1 MPKIVDQ
8 YGRPIET
15 GSLTEAQSAKLL
27 SLTRNFQT
35 HPSRG
40 LTPARLAQILEQAE
54 QGDVLLQLELYEDM
68 TEKDGHLY
76 AELAKRQRALLTV
89 DWDIAPPPNATEAEK
104 SAAADIKERF
114 ESLGDFEDV
123 ILGAAAAIGP
133 AFSCQE
139 IEWELV
145 GRDWMPKCIDFRPHT
160 WFTLDRE
167 TRSQVLL
174 RSPGTIGEALNPFGW
189 ITHIHRAKPGYLAR
203 AGLMR
208 QLVWPYIFKT
218 YSIGDLAEF
227 LEIYGL
233 PIRVGTYP
241 AQATK
246 EEKATL
252 LRAVAAL
259 GHDAAGIIPE
269 GMVVDFKEPA
279 DGKQEPFMAMIELME
294 RTESKVILGA
304 TLTSQADG
312 KSSTNALGV
321 VHNEVRLDI
330 LASDAR
336 QIASS
341 FTRDLVYPIGVLNGL
356 ITDPR
361 RRPRFVFDV
370 QEEEDFKTMAE
381 ALKVVIVDMGVKRA
395 GGLGV
400 RAAAHSGSR
409 GRRRSSFEPPAPA
422 AITPVTPVTS
432 GAASTK
438 TRGMLCGARSGVAI
452 QGTIPLSL
460 TRSRWTR
467 RSTALDPDE
476 LQKQGRGHPG
486 TRGET
491 DPGAAALSTRS
502 RWSSRPSI
510 RTWIRRDLSSCS
522 SVPTF
527 VVRSCGGDSTPRCDR
542 MTLGTEARNAATR

>member
-1 MPKIVDQ
+1 
-8 YGRPIET
+8 
-15 GSLTEAQSAKLL
+15 
-27 SLTRNFQT
+27 
-35 HPSRG
+35 
-40 LTPARLAQILEQAE
+40 
-54 QGDVLLQLELYEDM
+54 
-68 TEKDGHLY
+68 
-76 AELAKRQRALLTV
+76 
-89 DWDIAPPPNATEAEK
+89 
-104 SAAADIKERF
+104 
-114 ESLGDFEDV
+114 
-123 ILGAAAAIGP
+123 
-133 AFSCQE
+133 
-139 IEWELV
+139 
-145 GRDWMPKCIDFRPHT
+145 
-160 WFTLDRE
+160 
-167 TRSQVLL
+167 
-174 RSPGTIGEALNPFGW
+174 
-189 ITHIHRAKPGYLAR
+189 
-203 AGLMR
+203 MR

-252 LRAVAAL
+252 LKPVAAL

-341 FTRDLVYPIGVLNGL
+341 LTRDLVYPIGVLNGL

-381 ALKVVIVDMGVKRA
+381 ALKVVIVDMGVKVPASWAYEQLRIPVPA
-395 GGLGV
+395 EGEDII
-400 RAAAHSGSR
+400 
-409 GRRRSSFEPPAPA
+409 EPPAPA
-422 AITPVTPVTS
+422 LPPVAPPAQARGNAPRSFAALAAMLRSKETPFPTRPS
-432 GAASTK
+432 ST
-438 TRGMLCGARSGVAI
+438 ARS
-452 QGTIPLSL
+452 
-460 TRSRWTR
+460 R
-467 RSTALDPDE
+467 RSIPPSCSARLRRCWARSSSSSATAA
-476 LQKQGRGHPG
+476 R
-486 TRGET
+486 
-491 DPGAAALSTRS
+491 STRS
-502 RWSSRPSI
+502 RPSSLRNT
-510 RTWIRRDLSSCS
+510 RRWIRHGSSSCS
-522 SVPTF
+522 SA
-527 VVRSCGGDSTPRCDR
+527 RISCPISGG
-542 MTLGTEARNAATR
+542 G